1 MQKVIETLCCAT
13 ALRKA
18 SRRLTQLYDEA
29 LAPTGLRSTQL
40 SILAEISQA
49 GRQAPTLSELAQS
62 LVLDRS
68 ALGHNLRPLERDGLI
83 RMEPGQED
91 RRQRLVVLTPQGKR
105 ALSTA
110 GKLWHQAQA
119 QFFAVYGKEKADLLR
134 TALAEIAHDERLGSL
149 RKEEVLF

>member
-1 MQKVIETLCCAT
+1 VEEQGETLCCAT

-40 SILAEISQA
+40 SILAEIARA
-49 GRQAPTLSELAQS
+49 GRDAPTLSGLAQA

-83 RMEPGQED
+83 SLQAGSTD
-91 RRQRLVVLTPQGKR
+91 RRQRLVVLTPKGRR
-105 ALSTA
+105 ALA
-110 GKLWHQAQA
+110 AAAKRWRLAQA
-119 QFFAVYGKEKADLLR
+119 RVFAVYGKENADLLR
-134 TALAEIAHDERLGSL
+134 TTLARIAHNERLGRL
-149 RKEEVLF
+149 TD

>member
-1 MQKVIETLCCAT
+1 VEEQGETLCCAT

-40 SILAEISQA
+40 SILAEIAQA
-49 GRQAPTLSELAQS
+49 GRDPPTLSGLAQA

-83 RMEPGQED
+83 RLEAGSKD

-105 ALSTA
+105 ALASA
-110 GKLWHQAQA
+110 AKRWRLAQA
-119 QFFAVYGKEKADLLR
+119 RFFDVYGKENADLLR
-134 TALAEIAHDERLGSL
+134 ATLTHIAHDERLGRL
-149 RKEEVLF
+149 TDEQRR

>member
-1 MQKVIETLCCAT
+1 METQDGTVCCAT
-13 ALRKA
+13 AMRKA

-40 SILAEISQA
+40 SILAEIAQA
-49 GRQAPTLSELAQS
+49 GRTAPTLSELAQA

-83 RMEPGQED
+83 RMEPGRED

-105 ALSTA
+105 VLTAA
-110 GKLWHQAQA
+110 GKLWRQAQA
-119 QFFAVYGKEKADLLR
+119 HFFSVYGEEKADLLR
-134 TALAEIAHDERLGSL
+134 SALAEIAYDERLTFNGKPSIPG
-149 RKEEVLF
+149 